1 MRIRYAHRA
10 NPPAM
15 YWNAGAAMKRL
26 TGWML
31 LAALFATPLAALAKV
46 QGTGGAIADTTLEQ
60 ARIERAH
67 HVDNDARYLRRHSNE
82 RAGDAAVP

>member
-10 NPPAM
+10 NPPTM

-67 HVDNDARYLRRHSNE
+67 RADNDARYLRRHSNE
-82 RAGDAAVP
+82 RAGDAAAP